1 MLILP
6 CQLLTDMV
14 PDSAV
19 TGDAVEHGEVM
30 ASVDEGA
37 FLIADISR
45 DGAWLSVPEESAPV
59 LAEYC

>member
-1 MLILP
+1 
-6 CQLLTDMV
+6 MV

-19 TGDAVEHGEVM
+19 TGDAVEQGEVV
-30 ASVDEGA
+30 ASVDDGA

-45 DGAWLSVPEESAPV
+45 DGAWLSIPADAAPV